1 MLWMHSWE
9 MRTRW
14 LQRVW
19 GKEWEVVCMTPTER
33 EMLRW
38 LQTIKADL
46 GQLDI
51 LVEDEKCQQAN
62 RINTKGTLAQIQYL
76 LKSRS
81 PVRLRNQIRHE
92 LKILRRYHMQQQSK
106 TNPKKNR
113 RVK

>member
-1 MLWMHSWE
+1 
-9 MRTRW
+9 
-14 LQRVW
+14 
-19 GKEWEVVCMTPTER
+19 MTPTEKK
-33 EMLRW
+33 MFRW
-38 LQTIKADL
+38 VQKMRADM

-92 LKILRRYHMQQQSK
+92 LRILRRYHIAQQSK
-106 TNPKKNR
+106 VVPKKNR
-113 RVK
+113 RIK